1 MYTLNET
8 GYSLFFQYNSERGEQ
23 QENIENI
30 NILYIDEN
38 HFNLLIPK
46 SETDRKKDDPIR
58 NNININPLASPSAGA
73 PALKYGDVNTETTSP
88 CEVKALIILNQLFW
102 KKNLNLKEN

>member
-8 GYSLFFQYNSERGEQ
+8 GYSLFFKYNSERGEQ

-38 HFNLLIPK
+38 HFNLLIPNL
-46 SETDRKKDDPIR
+46 ENDRKKDDLIR
-58 NNININPLASPSAGA
+58 NNININNFKS
-73 PALKYGDVNTETTSP
+73 
-88 CEVKALIILNQLFW
+88 IILEEKSKSNRKFM
-102 KKNLNLKEN
+102 KDLKINSLYEI

>member
-1 MYTLNET
+1 MDQEIIYEKKREYIINYANIASKDKEWAGNIEIATACTLLNCNINMYTLNET

-38 HFNLLIPK
+38 HFNLLIPNL
-46 SETDRKKDDPIR
+46 EIDRKKDD
-58 NNININPLASPSAGA
+58 
-73 PALKYGDVNTETTSP
+73 
-88 CEVKALIILNQLFW
+88 
-102 KKNLNLKEN
+102 

>member
-30 NILYIDEN
+30 NNYISM
-38 HFNLLIPK
+38 K
-46 SETDRKKDDPIR
+46 
-58 NNININPLASPSAGA
+58 
-73 PALKYGDVNTETTSP
+73 
-88 CEVKALIILNQLFW
+88 IILIYSYLI
-102 KKNLNLKEN
+102 